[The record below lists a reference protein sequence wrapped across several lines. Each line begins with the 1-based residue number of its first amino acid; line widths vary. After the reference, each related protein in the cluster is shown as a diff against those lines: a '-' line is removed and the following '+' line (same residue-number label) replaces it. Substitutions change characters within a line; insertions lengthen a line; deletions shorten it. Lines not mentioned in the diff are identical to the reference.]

1 MYRVDYGIILG
12 IELHR
17 KLTQI
22 QAIER
27 QRLWLNAIV
36 LQIGWILKLK
46 TLNAIQ
52 VDCKETRWNFWLAVS
67 SNYVLVNIKGERWN
81 VCKTAVCLR
90 PFVFH
95 DKDICITSNICC
107 GKDFFAIYFKFVFKI
122 IRSLVK
128 IKSSVF
134 AVTLNEKLKLSLQS
148 SIILWYY
155 LCYIFPASLR
165 VLREKRLNFDVRSIS
180 SRLWII
186 EEAFLEYHVIEKC
199 FLRRERVDIRMN
211 SADITK
217 NSLCHLAGHSN
228 GRFVWICGLYNIV
241 LPSE

>member
-1 MYRVDYGIILG
+1 MV
-12 IELHR
+12 
-17 KLTQI
+17 
-22 QAIER
+22 ER
-27 QRLWLNAIV
+27 HSSQTRLNSKA
-36 LQIGWILKLK
+36 KNC
-46 TLNAIQ
+46 LNAIQ
-52 VDCKETRWNFWLAVS
+52 LDCKETRRNLWLAVL
-67 SNYVLVNIKGERWN
+67 SNMSWWIKGERWN
-81 VCKTAVCLR
+81 ICKTAVCLR

-228 GRFVWICGLYNIV
+228 GRFVWIGVLNNIV